1 MYHLKK
7 GNIVSQVAKFC
18 LITFKRRAKHFYKN
32 HIFQKQRF
40 YTKSLQNDSQ
50 EKKIDGIVRLTDLD
64 VSRCQLPTRA
74 KVDSD
79 ELPL

>member
-1 MYHLKK
+1 MYHLIKK
-7 GNIVSQVAKFC
+7 K
-18 LITFKRRAKHFYKN
+18 KN
-32 HIFQKQRF
+32 EWEI
-40 YTKSLQNDSQ
+40 LQNNNNNI
-50 EKKIDGIVRLTDLD
+50 KMDGIVRLTDLD